1 MMQMLTLA
9 SSNAQEERVLMLKHA
24 LEAKMGFDP
33 TNSHYG
39 DNENKA
45 VINAEPPTSS
55 GLPRQEPSPNGPPL
69 DPAADSNLEEN
80 QDEGMYL

>member
-1 MMQMLTLA
+1 MLGI
-9 SSNAQEERVLMLKHA
+9 SNAQEERVLMLKHA

-39 DNENKA
+39 IDENKA
-45 VINAEPPTSS
+45 VINAESAPAPVPSH
-55 GLPRQEPSPNGPPL
+55 QEPSRNDPPPNL
-69 DPAADSNLEEN
+69 DATSNVEET

>member
-1 MMQMLTLA
+1 
-9 SSNAQEERVLMLKHA
+9 MLKYA

-39 DNENKA
+39 TDENKA
-45 VINAEPPTSS
+45 VINAESMPGIRPAQTATAND
-55 GLPRQEPSPNGPPL
+55 SPLAN
-69 DPAADSNLEEN
+69 PASISNTEVD